1 MEEWKNNKQEIYF
14 YEARIIQN
22 RISYYGAKII
32 NNMVIYYGA

>member
-1 MEEWKNNKQEIYF
+1 MEEWKNNKKEIYF

-22 RISYYGAKII
+22 RISYYGAKMI